1 MTTAPHE
8 EQTHSTDLLIK
19 QIHPYKGISHGY
31 KHIGAVLLLYIFWAQ
46 QIFQADDSVGTT
58 NIFSILIRM
67 ECNIAS
73 IQAVLNRDVSL
84 KQVLLKRKGTQCV
97 LNSGRPNKSHRFF
110 ITLMAFVN
118 LKDYKMQ

>member
-19 QIHPYKGISHGY
+19 QIHPYKEISHCY
-31 KHIGAVLLLYIFWAQ
+31 KHIEAVLLLYIFWAQ
-46 QIFQADDSVGTT
+46 QIFQVDDSVGTT

-84 KQVLLKRKGTQCV
+84 MQALLKKKGT
-97 LNSGRPNKSHRFF
+97 
-110 ITLMAFVN
+110 
-118 LKDYKMQ
+118 